1 MTSITHRKTDTPGR
15 ARKRKTRRFW
25 SLKNL
30 RELEE
35 NTCGQ
40 AFTLE
45 GITAAMLILI
55 VTYTLFESSVVVS
68 PIWSEYGD
76 IQLKQLG
83 YDILRSL
90 DVHRTSMNLS
100 ACPDTQNV
108 TRNSLQYM
116 LIQLN
121 ASDPKPN
128 RDFLNALNSMLDPS
142 IKKRLEIYWVN
153 QTNNNTIQHL
163 VLINNT
169 PIPDAVGVSRI
180 VVLYPCDITSSSP
193 FYGSVNDTALAVEIR
208 MILWHV

>member
-1 MTSITHRKTDTPGR
+1 MIADTR
-15 ARKRKTRRFW
+15 A
-25 SLKNL
+25 
-30 RELEE
+30 
-35 NTCGQ
+35 Q

-45 GITAAMLILI
+45 GITAALLILI

-83 YDILRSL
+83 YDVLRSL
-90 DVHRTSMNLS
+90 DVHRTGMNMS

-108 TRNSLQYM
+108 SRNSLQYM

-121 ASDPKPN
+121 ASNPQPN
-128 RDFLNALNSMLDPS
+128 QEFLNALDMMLDPS
-142 IKKRLEIYWVN
+142 IKKRLEVYWVN
-153 QTNNNTIQHL
+153 QSNNNTIETL

-180 VVLYPCDITSSSP
+180 IVLYPCDVTSSSP
-193 FYGSVNDTALAVEIR
+193 FYGSFTNDTALAVEVR

>member
-1 MTSITHRKTDTPGR
+1 MHRMR
-15 ARKRKTRRFW
+15 QSQRFRRDE
-25 SLKNL
+25 KA
-30 RELEE
+30 
-35 NTCGQ
+35 Q

-45 GITAAMLILI
+45 GITAALLILI

-90 DVHRTSMNLS
+90 DVHRTNMNLS

-121 ASDPKPN
+121 ASNPQPN
-128 RDFLNALNSMLDPS
+128 RDFLNALDAMLDPS
-142 IKKRLEIYWVN
+142 IKKRVEVYWVN
-153 QTNNNTIQHL
+153 MSNNNTIESL
-163 VLINNT
+163 TIINNT
-169 PIPDAVGVSRI
+169 PIPDAVGVSRSI
-180 VVLYPCDITSSSP
+180 VLYPCEITPTSP
-193 FYGSVNDTALAVEIR
+193 FYGSVNDTALVVEVR
-208 MILWHV
+208 MILWYV